1 MPDFVPVHRL
11 SDTAFRTLINE
22 AGNTPELWT
31 DPDTDFAA
39 VLAANGIEDPLEP
52 ATGVRARVPIHLEPT
67 ASGAPRGADRQALC
81 FYANLQGMTPAKA
94 ADPNLWAWFNH
105 FALHRYGIAR
115 WPRRGE
121 THLTQHI
128 KLHWL
133 TETRGT
139 LYESNIA
146 GRTWWLADTCLKA
159 ERHGGGAFD
168 AAQALA
174 LFSGMAERYHYAM
187 RFGFMRNPQVT
198 AEYVRLLLHEAQGI
212 NSKGIRLLI
221 QQINHEAGVRLIDSL
236 SPEQLRHLFVST
248 AESVMRQPQFVTDR
262 QYLKGVKP
270 LKVLSLG
277 AGTQSTVLA
286 LMAEQGY
293 ADMPRPDFAIF
304 ADTGWE
310 PPAVYAHLEWLKAQ
324 LSYEVVTVTA
334 GNIKEDLLQGRNP
347 RGHRFLDIPTYLT
360 LPDGRAAIAKR
371 QCTSDYKLDPIRQ
384 ELRRRLGLEPGRRA
398 PKEKQVEMWLGI
410 SKDEEVRQKPSRD
423 EWITNRWPL
432 VERGYSRGQLH
443 QWFRDRYPDRALPRS
458 ACIGCPYHG
467 NREWKQLKEHDPV
480 SFAEAV
486 HVDEALRQQPH
497 LQSLSKGQAFLH
509 RSRIPLKDVDFGAV
523 QDYAEA
529 MLEECEGLCGI

>member
-11 SDTAFRTLINE
+11 SDTAFRTLINV

-52 ATGVRARVPIHLEPT
+52 ATGVRARAPIHLEPT
-67 ASGAPRGADRQALC
+67 ASGAPRGADRQALR

-105 FALHRYGIAR
+105 FALHRYGIVR

-187 RFGFMRNPQVT
+187 RFGFMRNPWVT

-310 PPAVYAHLEWLKAQ
+310 PPAVYTHLEWLKAQ

-371 QCTSDYKLDPIRQ
+371 QCTSDYKLDPIR
-384 ELRRRLGLEPGRRA
+384 RSSADAWDWNRAGGRPRKSRSRCGWASAKMKRCARNPAATSGSPTAGPWWKEDTAEASCINGFGTGIRIA
-398 PKEKQVEMWLGI
+398 PCHAAPALA
-410 SKDEEVRQKPSRD
+410 VRITATANGNSSRNT
-423 EWITNRWPL
+423 IR
-432 VERGYSRGQLH
+432 SR
-443 QWFRDRYPDRALPRS
+443 LPRP
-458 ACIGCPYHG
+458 C
-467 NREWKQLKEHDPV
+467 
-480 SFAEAV
+480 
-486 HVDEALRQQPH
+486 
-497 LQSLSKGQAFLH
+497 
-509 RSRIPLKDVDFGAV
+509 
-523 QDYAEA
+523 
-529 MLEECEGLCGI
+529 M

>member
-1 MPDFVPVHRL
+1 MNDGIPVYRL
-11 SDTAFRTLINE
+11 SDIAFRTLINE
-22 AGNTPELWT
+22 AKTRPELWT
-31 DPDTDFAA
+31 DARTDFAA
-39 VLAANGIEDPLEP
+39 VLAAHGIEDPLEP
-52 ATGVRARVPIHLEPT
+52 MAGIRARDPIRLEPATGGP
-67 ASGAPRGADRQALC
+67 PRGADRQALR
-81 FYANLQGMTPAKA
+81 FYHNLQGMTPARA

-105 FALHRYGIAR
+105 FVLHEYGIAR

-121 THLTQHI
+121 TRLPQHI
-128 KLHWL
+128 RLHWL
-133 TETRGT
+133 TETRGH

-159 ERHGGGAFD
+159 EQQGSGAFD
-168 AAQALA
+168 AAQVLE
-174 LFSGMAERYHYAM
+174 LFSDMAERYHYAM
-187 RFGFMRNPQVT
+187 RFGFMRNPLVT
-198 AEYVRLLLHEAQGI
+198 AEYVRALLHEAKGI
-212 NSKGIRLLI
+212 NSTGIRALI

-236 SPEQLRHLFVST
+236 HREQLRRLFVDT
-248 AESVMRQPQFVTDR
+248 AEAVMRRPQCVTGR

-270 LKVLSLG
+270 LQVLSLG

-310 PPAVYAHLEWLKAQ
+310 SPEVYAHLEWLQTQ

-334 GNIKEDLLQGRNP
+334 GNIKEDLLRGLNP
-347 RGHRFLDIPTYLT
+347 RGHKFLDIPVYLT

-384 ELRRRLGLEPGRRA
+384 ELRRRLGLETGRRA

-432 VERGYSRGQLH
+432 VERGYHRVQLQ
-443 QWFRDRYPDRALPRS
+443 QWFQERYPDRTLPRS
-458 ACIGCPYHG
+458 ACIGCPYHS
-467 NREWKQLKEHDPV
+467 NREWKHLKEHDTA

-486 HVDEALRQQPH
+486 YVDQALRRQSH
-497 LQSLSKGQAFLH
+497 LQQLSKGQAFLH
-509 RSRIPLKDVDFGAV
+509 RSRIPLAEVDFDTS
-523 QDYAEA
+523 QDSAA
-529 MLEECEGLCGI
+529 TMLEECEGLCGI